1 MRRRLLLAGAAFA
14 FAAGASAADLAAP
27 NMNVVSPTLVTAGQ
41 PTAAALASLGA
52 QGFGAVI
59 FFAPPTERGVV
70 KEEEEILARQG
81 IAFVT
86 LKLDFERPTE
96 PDYDAFAAAM
106 AAQAGKKVL
115 VHCQI
120 NLQASSMVFLH
131 RVIVD
136 KEDPDAAYQPVARVW
151 SPPAAWKRF
160 IAGTL
165 RSRGVSFEP
174 Y

>member
-1 MRRRLLLAGAAFA
+1 MRRRLLLAGAALA
-14 FAAGASAADLAAP
+14 LAAGAADLMAP
-27 NMNVVSPTLVTAGQ
+27 NMTVVSPALDTAGQ
-41 PTAAALASLGA
+41 PTADALASLGA

-70 KEEEEILARQG
+70 KEEAEILARQG

-86 LKLDFERPTE
+86 LKIDFERPTE
-96 PDYDAFAAAM
+96 RDYDAFAAAM

-131 RVIVD
+131 RVIVG
-136 KEDPDAAYQPVARVW
+136 KEDPDAAYQAVARVW

-165 RSRGVSFEP
+165 RNHGVSFEP

>member
-1 MRRRLLLAGAAFA
+1 VLAGVALA
-14 FAAGASAADLAAP
+14 FAAAAADLSAP

-41 PTAAALASLGA
+41 PAAAALSSLGT

-59 FFAPPTERGVV
+59 YFLPPTASGIV
-70 KEEEEILARQG
+70 KDEAEILSRQG
-81 IAFVT
+81 IAFVS
-86 LKLDFERPTE
+86 LKIDFERPTE
-96 PDYDAFAAAM
+96 RDYDAFAAAM

-131 RVIVD
+131 RVIVG
-136 KEDPDAAYQPVARVW
+136 KEDPDTAYQPVARLW

-160 IAGTL
+160 MAGTL
-165 RSRGVSFEP
+165 RSHGVSFDP

>member
-1 MRRRLLLAGAAFA
+1 MRRRLLLAGAALA
-14 FAAGASAADLAAP
+14 VATGAGAADLAAP

-59 FFAPPTERGVV
+59 FFPPPAGRGVL
-70 KEEEEILARQG
+70 KEEAEILARQG
-81 IAFVT
+81 ITFVT
-86 LKLDFERPTE
+86 LKIDFEQPAER
-96 PDYDAFAAAM
+96 DYDAFAAAM

-131 RVIVD
+131 RVIVG
-136 KEDPDAAYQPVARVW
+136 KEDPDTAYQPVARLW

-165 RSRGVSFEP
+165 RSHGVSFEP

>member
-1 MRRRLLLAGAAFA
+1 MRRRLLLAGAALA
-14 FAAGASAADLAAP
+14 LAAGAADLMAP
-27 NMNVVSPTLVTAGQ
+27 NMTVVSPALVTAGQ
-41 PTAAALASLGA
+41 PTPDALASLGA

-59 FFAPPTERGVV
+59 FFAPPTERGLV
-70 KEEEEILARQG
+70 KEEAEILARQG

-86 LKLDFERPTE
+86 LKIDFERPTE
-96 PDYDAFAAAM
+96 RDYDAFAAAM

-131 RVIVD
+131 RVIVG
-136 KEDPDAAYQPVARVW
+136 KEDPDAAYQAVARVW

-165 RSRGVSFEP
+165 RNHGVSFEP